1 MYDTNILVVGMF
13 VTGWMVLF
21 FVGSAIGLRKAH
33 DVPASTVKDI
43 SNGPR

>member
-21 FVGSAIGLRKAH
+21 FVGSAIGVRKAH
-33 DVPASTVKDI
+33 DVPGSSVKDI